1 MFRTRIILIIV
12 LLTACITGLKAQND
26 QLSLGLRTGH
36 NAVFGGFAAVSLQG
50 HHDFSCNTFL
60 DAGVQYN
67 TIGRTAAEARSAF
80 FRDYEWGRMS
90 AEILFAYTGLSSVSS
105 FAAGVGAGYKGKH
118 IGLRA
123 GYYYRLYGHQSDMI
137 KEPFNIYYELR
148 GYLLSAVEDWD
159 LDLVVTNNEI
169 FELERHYQPSFIAE
183 CRHYPLPELGIIFGL
198 GYKPSGMFNMSA
210 DYYQTFLNLG
220 ICYRW

>member
-1 MFRTRIILIIV
+1 MFRTRVILITF
-12 LLTACITGLKAQND
+12 LLIGWVTALKAQND

-36 NAVFGGFAAVSLQG
+36 NAVFGGFAAVSIQG
-50 HHDFSCNTFL
+50 HHDFSCNTVL
-60 DAGVQYN
+60 DAGVQYC
-67 TIGRTAAEARSAF
+67 TIGRTAAEARSAS
-80 FRDYEWGRMS
+80 FRDYDWGRVS
-90 AEILFAYTGLSSVSS
+90 AEILLAYTGLSSVSS

-123 GYYYRLYGHQSDMI
+123 GYYYRLYGHQSDKI

-198 GYKPSGMFNMSA
+198 GYKPAGMFNMSVN
-210 DYYQTFLNLG
+210 YYQTFLNLG
-220 ICYRW
+220 LCYRW

>member
-1 MFRTRIILIIV
+1 MFRTRIILITL
-12 LLTACITGLKAQND
+12 LLTGWVTALKAQND

-36 NAVFGGFAAVSLQG
+36 NAVFGGFAAVSLQS
-50 HHDFSCNTFL
+50 HHHFSCNTFL

-67 TIGRTAAEARSAF
+67 TIGRTAAEARSAS

-90 AEILFAYTGLSSVSS
+90 AEILLAYTGLSSVSS

-220 ICYRW
+220 LCYRW

>member
-36 NAVFGGFAAVSLQG
+36 
-50 HHDFSCNTFL
+50 
-60 DAGVQYN
+60 
-67 TIGRTAAEARSAF
+67 
-80 FRDYEWGRMS
+80 
-90 AEILFAYTGLSSVSS
+90 
-105 FAAGVGAGYKGKH
+105 
-118 IGLRA
+118 
-123 GYYYRLYGHQSDMI
+123 
-137 KEPFNIYYELR
+137 
-148 GYLLSAVEDWD
+148 
-159 LDLVVTNNEI
+159 NEI

-220 ICYRW
+220 LCYRW